1 MYVNNCPRLI
11 EKMIKNGHRFV
22 SPRITLY
29 NYIPLG
35 IYKTQSYKMNNIER
49 AMIGK
54 IKNITTQKSIR
65 IGDNFNIEF
74 GQYINHSFDPNVKVL
89 NNK

>member
-1 MYVNNCPRLI
+1 
-11 EKMIKNGHRFV
+11 MIKNGHRFV
-22 SPRITLY
+22 SHRITLY
-29 NYIPLG
+29 NYIQLG
-35 IYKTQSYKMNNIER
+35 IYKTQSYKMNNIVR

-65 IGDNFNIEF
+65 IGDNLNIEF